1 MVRACVA
8 RQQLQDLRSR
18 TQKALDA
25 LTASVSRLQLCSDP
39 FPAICQNYKAASTCA
54 DAGCVWGPDGRH
66 CQWKPKLPEEVI
78 SYMTCNLLKI
88 FQQNTGK
95 CFTDAL
101 QRTFAVKDPV
111 GPGSGDPQFRTLLSL
126 PPATLATSSDVWS
139 LQLTVPPHTQEMS
152 RPFVLSGFHMKDTDG
167 VRLQHIYVGTA
178 GVVTAEAVLKVYAQ
192 VDFAVV
198 LRTWDPVQT
207 LTLRVQIPLETS
219 GAPRSGST
227 HPFASIPTEWLITS
241 TGAPWQAIPA
251 PQHPLHM
258 GEYGIQFSAGP
269 PQDPE
274 LLDANGKPY
283 EPPPGMEDSLTALVN
298 TLMESL
304 NHFDLLAASPTAK
317 FLNETPVLELPGAD
331 EADYATTLPNLSKQ
345 CTDGCA
351 ASHPGPPT
359 CDVCMQNARVA
370 EAFVTSLS
378 KLKPA
383 ETKIDTPTL
392 FMTKP
397 SSFMEALFLD
407 AKAQDPSCQHS

>member
-1 MVRACVA
+1 MVHACVA

-39 FPAICQNYKAASTCA
+39 FPAICQNYKTAGTCA
-54 DAGCVWGPDGRH
+54 DAGCNWNPAGNSCEWPG
-66 CQWKPKLPEEVI
+66 KLPDEVI

-88 FQQNTGK
+88 FQRNTGK
-95 CFTDAL
+95 CFSDAL
-101 QRTFAVKDPV
+101 QRAFAVKDPV
-111 GPGSGDPQFRTLLSL
+111 GPGSGDSQFRTLLSL

-139 LQLTVPPHTQEMS
+139 LQLTMPSHRQEMS

-167 VRLQHIYVGTA
+167 VRLQNIYVGVA
-178 GVVTAEAVLKVYAQ
+178 GGAAAEAVLKVYAQ

-219 GAPRSGST
+219 GDQSRGPT
-227 HPFASIPTEWLITS
+227 DPLDSIPTEWPITS
-241 TGAPWQAIPA
+241 TGAPWERIPR
-251 PQHPLHM
+251 PWKVDILS
-258 GEYGIQFSAGP
+258 EYGLRFSAGP

-274 LLDANGKPY
+274 LLDANGNPF
-283 EPPPGMEDSLTALVN
+283 EPRPGMEDNLTVLVVH
-298 TLMESL
+298 LMESL

-331 EADYATTLPNLSKQ
+331 DDDYATALPTLSKQ
-345 CTDGCA
+345 CTDGCKDL
-351 ASHPGPPT
+351 HPGPPI
-359 CDVCMQNARVA
+359 CNSCMPCAQVA
-370 EAFVTSLS
+370 EAFVNSLS
-378 KLKPA
+378 KLKS
-383 ETKIDTPTL
+383 EKTQIDTPTL

-397 SSFMEALFLD
+397 ASFIETLFLD
-407 AKAQDPSCQHS
+407 AKAHDPNCQHS